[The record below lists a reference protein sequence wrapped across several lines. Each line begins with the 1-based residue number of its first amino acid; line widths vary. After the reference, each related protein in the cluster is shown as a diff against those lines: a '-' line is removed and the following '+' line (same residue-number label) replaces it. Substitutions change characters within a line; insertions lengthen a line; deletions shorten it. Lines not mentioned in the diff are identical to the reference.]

1 MAKKKDNNGEGSDHC
16 AFCGRGADEVEL
28 LISAGDVSICSD
40 CARMAY
46 DYAKEALNPGEDHIR
61 TNGKI
66 VGESKLYKPA
76 EIKAFLD
83 E

>member
-1 MAKKKDNNGEGSDHC
+1 MAKKKDKHDEGAGHC
-16 AFCGRGADEVEL
+16 AFCGRGQEEVDL

-46 DYAKEALNPGEDHIR
+46 EYAKEALNPGEDHIR

-66 VGESKLYKPA
+66 VGEARHY
-76 EIKAFLD
+76 
-83 E
+83 